1 MRIKYVIP
9 LPLERDEL
17 EQRAS
22 QIAVAKL
29 APDTEVECV
38 TVRHAPRDAD
48 SYYSDLLFDMYVVG
62 AGLSAEEEG
71 FDAVVIDTVS
81 DSGLYPLRSRLA
93 IPVVG
98 AGMAAYTAALALG
111 DRFSIVT
118 LSARWNHFY
127 AKALLAYRLGSRC
140 ASVRVLNTADSG
152 GARRGLPAAR
162 DVIAEAERA
171 IRDDGADVIILGSTT
186 MHGLASAVAAG
197 LDVPVI
203 NPGPLALRSAEMLVH
218 LNLTHSARAFARPA
232 DPLDEVFRLL
242 PGADR

>member
-17 EQRAS
+17 EERAS
-22 QIAVAKL
+22 QIAAAKL

-48 SYYSDLLFDMYVVG
+48 SYYSDLLFDVYVVE
-62 AGLSAEEEG
+62 AGLSAAEEG

-98 AGMAAYTAALALG
+98 AGMAAYTAAIALG

-118 LSARWNHFY
+118 LSPRWHHFY

-140 ASVRVLNTADSG
+140 ASVRVLDTEGSG
-152 GARRGLPAAR
+152 GARPRLPAAS

-186 MHGLASAVAAG
+186 MHGLASAVASG

-218 LNLTHSARAFARPA
+218 LNLTHSARAFTRPQ
-232 DPLDEVFRLL
+232 DPLDEVFRRL
-242 PGADR
+242 PGPDR